1 MASGLIRPVAV
12 IESAVAFMG
21 LGGVARCYFRLSV
34 GQKNGRPVN
43 IEDHSQLAFAGAL
56 NLFLGAWP
64 RPRRARLC
72 GSTESP

>member
-43 IEDHSQLAFAGAL
+43 IEDHSQLAFAGAV
-56 NLFLGAWP
+56 NLFLVLGLDLV
-64 RPRRARLC
+64 RRGFC